1 MSIHLDRD
9 RLRMEFDA
17 AVIQLDQ
24 SRSGSKLTT
33 DFYRRIGDSVFDA
46 GYQALQDFVAS
57 RVGDHGAPNEAHR
70 MHVVSAP
77 VGSGK
82 TSFSL
87 AFVTALVRWASR
99 TENKDA
105 GAVPYGCLV
114 VVNQIEKA
122 DITFRDLNLNP

>member
-1 MSIHLDRD
+1 MSIHPDRD

-57 RVGDHGAPNEAHR
+57 CVGDHGAPNEAHR

-87 AFVTALVRWASR
+87 AFVTALVR
-99 TENKDA
+99 
-105 GAVPYGCLV
+105 
-114 VVNQIEKA
+114 
-122 DITFRDLNLNP
+122 